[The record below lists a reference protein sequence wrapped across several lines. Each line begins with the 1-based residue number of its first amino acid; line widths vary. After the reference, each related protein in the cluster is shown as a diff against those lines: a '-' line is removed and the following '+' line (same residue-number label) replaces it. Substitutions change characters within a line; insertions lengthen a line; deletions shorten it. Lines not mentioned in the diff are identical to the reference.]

1 MAVTPSMLYPQ
12 NDRPARFSEVEV
24 TGVTTLIGAVTAP
37 AGITGNV
44 TGNVTGTV
52 TGAMRQSQIL
62 TATGAI
68 TVGSNG
74 IVQLNHATVVIA
86 ATLAA
91 PAAGYDLII
100 VDNSASGTAAHTVTL
115 PAGVTF
121 DGTNNT
127 ATLNAPGEA
136 LHLVAL
142 SATRWFIMENIGS
155 VALSNV

>member
-1 MAVTPSMLYPQ
+1 MA
-12 NDRPARFSEVEV
+12 
-24 TGVTTLIGAVTAP
+24 TGDTNFTNVVASGTLD
-37 AGITGNV
+37 
-44 TGNVTGTV
+44 V
-52 TGAMRQSQIL
+52 TGAATIGGTLAVTGLITATAGLNSGRVSQIL

-68 TVGSNG
+68 TVGKNG
-74 IVQLNHATVVIA
+74 VVQLNHATVIIA

-91 PAAGYDLII
+91 PAAGDDLLI

-136 LHLVAL
+136 LHIVAL
-142 SATRWFIMENIGS
+142 SATRWFIVSNIGS